1 MVWVQKPWL
10 KNGSQQAQK
19 GQKTWQS
26 GGGNWQ
32 NKQSTA
38 DKSSKPPPAVP
49 ANFQV
54 DPSARYTGVV
64 SGFWKWKGYGFIT
77 LDQKGLVPGDKI
89 FTYWRNIQSDDRF
102 PTLMQGQQV
111 EFGLQKW
118 KGPDGQTL
126 RAKTVT
132 LAGGAA
138 ISVQDDLDAQNKS
151 FVGGQHLRYTGT
163 LKFFSPR
170 NGFGYIAIDQGYAL
184 DAEIMKQELRVET
197 AEVNA
202 GGKQPRVMKEL
213 NVEFGIW
220 QTKKGGY
227 KAYNMTL
234 PGGLPLTQEA
244 LENRSVLGGRTY
256 RGQVVLWNWR
266 QGWGFVQPD
275 ASVVLPPQVS
285 AKIAQQK
292 KFSAEKG
299 KEMQH
304 DKALYFRK
312 MDCQA
317 GFKPQKGGNVS
328 FQIYTDDKGAGACE
342 IH

>member
-10 KNGSQQAQK
+10 KNGSQQ
-19 GQKTWQS
+19 GQKKQSWQN
-26 GGGNWQ
+26 GGGNRWQ
-32 NKQSTA
+32 
-38 DKSSKPPPAVP
+38 DKDGGKASSAAPPPVP
-49 ANFQV
+49 PNFQV
-54 DPSARYTGVV
+54 DSSARYTGVV
-64 SGFWKWKGYGFIT
+64 SGFWKFKGYGFLT
-77 LDQKGLVPGDKI
+77 LDQKGVVPGDKI
-89 FTYWRNIQSDDRF
+89 FAYWRNIQSDDRF
-102 PTLMQGQQV
+102 PTLMKGTQV

-118 KGPDGQTL
+118 KGPEGSSL

-132 LAGGAA
+132 LPGGAA
-138 ISVQDDLDAQNKS
+138 ISLQDDLDAQNKS
-151 FVGGQHLRYTGT
+151 FVGGQHLRYTGM
-163 LKFFSPR
+163 LSFFSPR
-170 NGFGYIAIDQGYAL
+170 NGFGYITIDSGYAL
-184 DAEIMKQELRVET
+184 DAEITKSELRVET

-202 GGKQPRVMKEL
+202 GGKQPRVMKDL

-266 QGWGFVQPD
+266 QGWGYVQPD
-275 ASVVLPPQVS
+275 ASAVLPPQVA

-292 KFSAEKG
+292 KFTLERG
-299 KEMQH
+299 KELQH
-304 DKALYFRK
+304 DKVFYFRK
-312 MDCQA
+312 VDCHA